1 MTRADNP
8 ASKVPA
14 RHSGSMLAIALGIT
28 QTIGYG
34 TLYYAF
40 GVLTPKMQAD
50 TGLSLTAIY
59 GFFSLSLLAGG
70 LAASAAGRLLDR
82 KNPALVMAVGS
93 LLAGIFLSAWAVFP
107 GQIAFVL
114 FLVLVELSSIL
125 VLYEA
130 AFVVAAHF
138 AVPGNARRTITGIT
152 FIAGFASTI
161 FWPLTQWLQGFL
173 GWREIYLFYAAL
185 QVLVCLPIH
194 MWIWRQY
201 VPTHVAT
208 RGEADGTIETGT
220 VVDPGKR
227 RLLMPILLAGFAANA
242 FVISAVHLHLIGL
255 LGAFGLATSS
265 ALIGALIGP
274 AQVAARILEFTTSGR
289 VSIHVA
295 SMAAVLT
302 LPVAIAIL
310 MAGAPLLSAAVAFAI
325 IFGAGQGLSYIVR
338 GVLPLELF
346 GRNGY
351 GAVTGRINSVRLFV
365 SAGAPFLTAFL
376 FENAGVQ
383 AATGTILAAALLSA
397 ICLAAVSRI
406 ATMA

>member
-1 MTRADNP
+1 
-8 ASKVPA
+8 
-14 RHSGSMLAIALGIT
+14 
-28 QTIGYG
+28 
-34 TLYYAF
+34 
-40 GVLTPKMQAD
+40 
-50 TGLSLTAIY
+50 
-59 GFFSLSLLAGG
+59 
-70 LAASAAGRLLDR
+70 
-82 KNPALVMAVGS
+82 MATGS
-93 LLAGIFLSAWAVFP
+93 LLAGVFLIAWALFP
-107 GQIAFVL
+107 GQFAFVF

-138 AVPGNARRTITGIT
+138 AVPGTARRTITGIT

-161 FWPLTQWLQGFL
+161 FWPLTQWLQGFA
-173 GWREIYLFYAAL
+173 GWREIYLVYAAL
-185 QVLVCLPIH
+185 QILVCLPIH
-194 MWIWRQY
+194 VWIWHRY
-201 VPTHVAT
+201 VPTSAGARESEVNAF
-208 RGEADGTIETGT
+208 EEGT
-220 VVDPGKR
+220 VRDPGR
-227 RLLMPILLAGFAANA
+227 RRVLMPILLAGFAANA

-255 LGAFGLATSS
+255 LGAFGLGASS

-274 AQVAARILEFTTSGR
+274 AQVAARVLEFTTSSR

-310 MAGAPLLSAAVAFAI
+310 MVGAPLLSAAVAFAI

-351 GAVTGRINSVRLFV
+351 GAVTGRINAARLFV

-397 ICLAAVSRI
+397 LCLVAVSRI
-406 ATMA
+406 AQMR